1 MKVHPLAAK
10 FLRFLLIA
18 LGAMA
23 VLSAVVNIMAAIELL
38 EPSDEGAFGLGR
50 NFVVAEYSVQAL
62 AGLAM
67 LYFGFRKKK

>member
-18 LGAMA
+18 LGTMA

-38 EPSDEGAFGLGR
+38 EPSDDQSFGLGR
-50 NFVVAEYSVQAL
+50 NFVVAEYSVQLL

>member
-1 MKVHPLAAK
+1 MKLHPLAAK

-23 VLSAVVNIMAAIELL
+23 ILSAVVNIMAAIELL
-38 EPSDEGAFGLGR
+38 EPSDDQSIGLGR
-50 NFVVAEYSVQAL
+50 NFVVAEYSVQFL
-62 AGLAM
+62 GGLVM